1 MTLEYL
7 QGLHAAYED
16 FIADSACAGLGA
28 CGGAADLRK
37 SSRNPQIRVAIPTAS
52 AGCHAALR
60 DCERYTELVELCVE
74 LCSASCSSNAFA

>member
-28 CGGAADLRK
+28 CGR
-37 SSRNPQIRVAIPTAS
+37 RVES
-52 AGCHAALR
+52 AGSYR
-60 DCERYTELVELCVE
+60 SVERSLSQLVVTHGPVI
-74 LCSASCSSNAFA
+74 ASYQFRG